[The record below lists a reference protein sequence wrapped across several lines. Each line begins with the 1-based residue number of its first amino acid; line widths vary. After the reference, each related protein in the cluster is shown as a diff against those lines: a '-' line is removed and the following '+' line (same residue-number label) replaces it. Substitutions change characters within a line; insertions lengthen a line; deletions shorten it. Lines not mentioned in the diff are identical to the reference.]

1 MFAIDKAAFGVF
13 LAKRRRE
20 KGFTQKELA
29 EKLFVSDKAVSK
41 WERGDGCPDVGI
53 LPKLAEI
60 LETDVDSLLKGE
72 LPARKVLTE
81 EEIKAIQAQIAK
93 EENDKTVTSLLKNPA
108 PKIKIYDFKRP
119 DIFGKN
125 ELRKIWHIFVVLC
138 EKLRN
143 ELAVNRN
150 DLLDIEICSVEQLT
164 NDEFLRT
171 VPQRTFFYNYDYN
184 NSGFAI
190 EVDPSIGKVLLKHDL
205 KKYPEL
211 TQTDAEC
218 LSLAYIRQFAKM
230 IQNEIYANTDQSLSR
245 EDLEKQLTSE
255 SVLPSTLGEH
265 PSEMCV
271 LVTLAL
277 KTDSENGIINI

>member
-1 MFAIDKAAFGVF
+1 MDAQKIGNLINYLRIKKA
-13 LAKRRRE
+13 L
-20 KGFTQKELA
+20 TQKQLA
-29 EKLFVSDKAVSK
+29 AQINVSDKAVSK

-53 LPKLAEI
+53 LPKLAEV

-81 EEIKAIQAQIAK
+81 EEIKAMQAQIAK
-93 EENDKTVTSLLKNPA
+93 EENDTTDTSLLKNPA

-125 ELRKIWHIFVVLC
+125 ELRKIWNIFVVLC

-143 ELAVNRN
+143 ELAANRN
-150 DLLDIEICSVEQLT
+150 DLLGIEICSVDQLT

-184 NSGFAI
+184 NSGFVI

-205 KKYPEL
+205 KKYPEP

-245 EDLEKQLTSE
+245 EDFEKQKDLLKE
-255 SVLPSTLGEH
+255 FDALSVEKNYQRRKGFFDK
-265 PSEMCV
+265 
-271 LVTLAL
+271 L
-277 KTDSENGIINI
+277 KDMFE